1 MQSIVFIGFMG
12 VGKTTIGQKVA
23 RKLYRDFIDID
34 QEIEKEFNMP
44 TTEIFKKFGEKA
56 FREKEKSVIESF
68 SQQQLK
74 IISVGGGAFL
84 QEDIRN
90 ICLSNCIVFYL
101 DLSWEYWK
109 ERIGLLIDSRPVL
122 QSRSLEEIEELFYTR
137 QEIYSYHHSKVN
149 TNDLDVDEVA
159 DFIVDSLKVAWDIY
173 EPLK

>member
-56 FREKEKSVIESF
+56 FREKEKSVIESL

-90 ICLSNCIVFYL
+90 ICLTNCIVFYL